1 MLQLTLVLLCLV
13 ILLLV
18 AVLYLL
24 NQLNKGDKMEKLITS
39 LNKEEFAE
47 NRAELQKSIKD
58 NSASL
63 TQSIG
68 LFQSSFNDQLK
79 LISDTQLKALSSLT
93 ERLETQ
99 LSKMDFNQKASSKEG
114 REELFKQLKELQE
127 SFKNNVRDFNELQ
140 RQKFGDMTKQQEQ
153 LIKTTETRLEKMRET
168 VDEKLHKTLEERLGQ
183 SFKIVSDQLQAV
195 QKGLGE
201 MQNLASG
208 VGDLKRVLDNVKTRG
223 VLGEIQLG
231 NILEQIMAPNQYEA
245 NVKTKRGSN
254 DHVEFAI
261 KLPGKDDEGQ
271 EVYLPIDA
279 KFPQE
284 DYHKLQLAYESGN
297 TDEIELYTKAM
308 VNGIKRFAKDIR
320 DKYIDPPNTTDFGIM
335 FLPIEGLYAEI
346 VRQTDLL
353 EQLQRE
359 YKIIITG
366 PTTLA
371 AMLNSLQMGFKTL
384 AIQKRSSEVW
394 RILGAVKTEFGKFG
408 GVLEKAQKKIN
419 EANNELDKLVTTRT
433 NVINRKLR
441 DVQELPEESKP
452 LLVDGEEEPLDQ
464 FKLIE

>member
-1 MLQLTLVLLCLV
+1 
-13 ILLLV
+13 
-18 AVLYLL
+18 
-24 NQLNKGDKMEKLITS
+24 
-39 LNKEEFAE
+39 
-47 NRAELQKSIKD
+47 
-58 NSASL
+58 
-63 TQSIG
+63 
-68 LFQSSFNDQLK
+68 
-79 LISDTQLKALSSLT
+79 
-93 ERLETQ
+93 
-99 LSKMDFNQKASSKEG
+99 
-114 REELFKQLKELQE
+114 
-127 SFKNNVRDFNELQ
+127 
-140 RQKFGDMTKQQEQ
+140 MTKQQEQ
-153 LIKTTETRLEKMRET
+153 LIKTTETRSETLET
-168 VDEKLHKTLEERLGQ
+168 VDEKIQKTLEERLGQ
-183 SFKIVSDQLQAV
+183 TFKIVSDQLQAV